1 MRLESWEDVKLAERN
16 KEFDLSEGAMKSI
29 WILGAGK
36 FGLKA
41 AKTMRRKNSRTE
53 ITIIEKK
60 SEICN
65 QIEKLDFKTV
75 CMDGIEYLD
84 QNLKGIDYPDWIIP
98 AIPVHV
104 VYEWVRLKIKGNY
117 ILKTIPVP
125 EGVIMSLPNVFK
137 GKRCEIYMS
146 IADFICPDN
155 CPEPKDLCTHTG
167 KPRPF
172 TLYKKLESI
181 KHNHFRSVV
190 VRSRQ
195 LSPGIGGYSPGALFH
210 ALDAIKASTIPALLS
225 TACRCH
231 GVMHAFKQVFTGTT
245 AARDQDNQH
254 SRKL

>member
-1 MRLESWEDVKLAERN
+1 MRLRSWEDVQLAKRN
-16 KEFDLSEGAMKSI
+16 KEIDLSEGAMKSI

-41 AKTMRRKNSRTE
+41 AKTMRRKISRTE

-104 VYEWVRLKIKGNY
+104 AYEWVRLKIKGSY
-117 ILKTIPVP
+117 ILKTILVP

-155 CPEPKDLCTHTG
+155 CHEPEDLCTHTG

-181 KHNHFRSVV
+181 KYNHFRSIV

-195 LSPGIGGYSPGALFH
+195 LSPGVGGYSPEALFH
-210 ALDAIKASTIPALLS
+210 ALDVINKASTIPVLLS

-231 GVMHAFKQVFTGTT
+231 GVMHAFRLEK
-245 AARDQDNQH
+245 
-254 SRKL
+254 S

>member
-1 MRLESWEDVKLAERN
+1 MER
-16 KEFDLSEGAMKSI
+16 KDKFDLSEGTMKSI

-36 FGLKA
+36 FGSKA
-41 AKTMRRKNSRTE
+41 AKVLSRKNKMAELTV
-53 ITIIEKK
+53 IEKN
-60 SEICN
+60 SELCR
-65 QIEKLDFKTV
+65 QIERLGFKTV

-84 QNLKGIDYPDWIIP
+84 QNLKDTNCPDWIIP

-104 VYEWVRLKIKGNY
+104 VYEWVRLKIKDSY
-117 ILKTIPVP
+117 ILKPTPVP
-125 EGVIMSLPNVFK
+125 KGVINSLPNVFK
-137 GKRCEIYMS
+137 GKRGEIYMS

-155 CPEPKDLCTHTG
+155 CPEPEDICTHTG

-181 KHNHFRSVV
+181 KYDNFSSVV

-210 ALDAIKASTIPALLS
+210 ALDVIKDSTIPVLLS

-231 GVMHAFKQVFTGTT
+231 GVMHAFGLEKVKGYKKSKVF
-245 AARDQDNQH
+245 
-254 SRKL
+254 RKNTDSKSKGF